1 MKDKVILRADGST
14 KIGFGH
20 IYRLIAL
27 VEILH
32 NDFDCTMVS
41 HEPHQFLLDI
51 VQSRSMSF
59 VKVDSIDYPSP
70 DNRKIGDEIPF
81 DMDHILTGD
90 EIVVTDGY
98 WFGPN
103 YQKRI
108 KEKGCKLV
116 CVDDLAE
123 LKFTCDV
130 IINHSPGAYQLNYKY
145 EQYTRLCLGLEYLLI
160 RSVFLNKP
168 KESVPHKI
176 RRIFISVGGS
186 DQYGFTPKLIEA
198 CIPVIDKDDKVFVL
212 MTQSFQQETR
222 TAIESLAKHETSV
235 ELVENLG
242 GVDLCELLDSC
253 THAIVPSSTIALEA
267 IARGL
272 KPLVGYYVN
281 NQTNMFKGIIERGFG
296 IPMGNFFETI
306 NSDLIKQ
313 YLDHSEVVSSFAIEQ
328 KTKTIFNELANK
340 KV

>member
-32 NDFDCTMVS
+32 DDFDCTIVS
-41 HEPHQFLLDI
+41 HEAHHFLLDI

-59 VKVDSIDYPSP
+59 IKVDSIDYPST

-108 KEKGCKLV
+108 KEKGCRLV
-116 CVDDLAE
+116 CIDDLAE
-123 LKFTCDV
+123 LRFTCDV
-130 IINHSPGAYQLNYKY
+130 IINHSPGAYRLNYKH
-145 EQYTRLCLGLEYLLI
+145 EKYTKLCIGLEYLLI

-168 KESVPHKI
+168 KGSIPQKM

-198 CIPVIDKDDKVFVL
+198 CIPIMDGNDKIFVL

-222 TAIESLAKHETSV
+222 AVVESLAQRETNID
-235 ELVENLG
+235 LVENLG

-253 THAIVPSSTIALEA
+253 THAIVPSSTIALES

-272 KPLVGYYVN
+272 KPLVGYYVS
-281 NQTNMFKGIIERGFG
+281 NQVNMFKGITEKGFG
-296 IPMGNFFETI
+296 IPMGNFFERI

-313 YLDHSEVVSSFAIEQ
+313 YFDHSEVVSSFAIEQ